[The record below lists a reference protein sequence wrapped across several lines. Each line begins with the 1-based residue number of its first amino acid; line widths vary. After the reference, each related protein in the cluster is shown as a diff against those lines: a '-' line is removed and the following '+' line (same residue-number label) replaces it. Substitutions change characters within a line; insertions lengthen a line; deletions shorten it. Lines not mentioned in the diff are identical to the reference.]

1 MQLPSQV
8 KCEMLLVIQHHA
20 VFFTQCHIMLMDLWE
35 NYITAILFSCGVY
48 HISNRLE
55 QHKLFG
61 KFQGANT
68 NELPVPPE
76 LWAFLE
82 AKERPARCR

>member
-1 MQLPSQV
+1 MG
-8 KCEMLLVIQHHA
+8 MLLVIQHHA
-20 VFFTQCHIMLMDLWE
+20 FFFRQCHIMLMDLCSE
-35 NYITAILFSCGVY
+35 TLLQMFSCGVY

-68 NELPVPPE
+68 SELPVPPE